1 MSTPVF
7 KSALS
12 RFQFRWRAG
21 LLLSGLLRGAIL
33 VAVAFVL
40 IGVFDYYGGLSD
52 AARIRVAQLF
62 AGLIVFGVV
71 WALWD
76 AITFMKRDA
85 AVQADTALDSS
96 RRVALSSYELAPA
109 SVETPLAK
117 WLRER
122 SLESASSALK
132 KLPLK
137 RSFPLR
143 RIRGHFLRAVGV
155 AGIILALAY
164 GNPAPFRVITA
175 RLLHPREDIPPYS
188 PYQFAITPQ
197 PAEVLYGGELLL
209 TATVTGA
216 VPDLPVRCL
225 TRDPATKA
233 IEESPAFQETTGRFS
248 RKLEKVA
255 APVEVAFAIGRA
267 RSGWV
272 PVQVRTQPKLEEA
285 LLTVEAPTYSGRPKQ
300 EFILGTQALSVLP
313 GSRVT
318 AQLTSNRPLAG
329 GVLRLA
335 ANGEAARELPGEKVD
350 VHRVRFT
357 WVARSAAL
365 LTFRVK
371 DIRDTDSDPLSAEQK
386 ILLDERPDVVIRQP
400 SGDILATQDT
410 EIPLEGNATDDYGLT
425 RIAIVRKLV
434 GYRER
439 SVSEAVPR
447 GERRHDIIGKLN
459 LAAFGVLP
467 GQTIEVSL
475 EAADTNPNL
484 LGVSVSETA
493 RIHIIPRERYAE
505 MLRNATTLEDFAARY
520 EALQQALEDSRKAL
534 NELEAAAKT
543 GDPAKV
549 EAARKKAFEAHQQ
562 SAQVFGQIAKDFP
575 IFDLDEGLAAA
586 SKDVAERLL
595 ENGKDLDALKGAK
608 PQDMAAAVPELK
620 KRLGEAEQKAGK
632 EIEKG
637 QRAAAAGKA
646 IEQMGRFK
654 ELLEKQ
660 RLLVRDFNRTAEQV
674 RRGETDGAAAL
685 KELARRQREI
695 ASGLRDFEK
704 EMGAALDQL
713 PPGFEQFGDEARKF
727 LNLLKNADVPPVM
740 DDAAKFADASD
751 SRQSNDKAT
760 EALRRLEELLK
771 KGNKAGDMMAGN
783 GDGDDQFPW
792 PEDLKDTMRQ
802 LMQGLI
808 PRPGQGQGQGQGN
821 AQNNQPG
828 MGERGGGSGT
838 SDSGF
843 SMPGKMPRLPMY
855 GPPRSSF
862 AKRGQPGMA
871 GGKQGRG
878 EGQGQGPG
886 HGNNVGGN
894 ALGSSETR
902 KKAGEA
908 AAVESIPETY
918 REAAKRYFAPE
929 PEKATP

>member
-1 MSTPVF
+1 M
-7 KSALS
+7 
-12 RFQFRWRAG
+12 
-21 LLLSGLLRGAIL
+21 LSGLLRGAIL

-52 AARIRVAQLF
+52 AARVRVAQLM
-62 AGLIVFGVV
+62 AGLVVFGVV

-85 AVQADTALDSS
+85 AVQADNSLDSS
-96 RRVALSSYELAPA
+96 RRVALSGYEMAPA
-109 SVETPLAK
+109 SAETPLAK

-122 SLESASSALK
+122 SLEAAANAMK

-143 RIRGHFLRAVGV
+143 QLRGHLLRVLGV
-155 AGIILALAY
+155 AAVIVALAY
-164 GNPAPFRVITA
+164 GSPEPFRVITS

-188 PYQFAITPQ
+188 PYQFALTPQ
-197 PAEVLYGGELLL
+197 PAEVLYGGELLF

-216 VPDLPVRCL
+216 VPDMPVRCL
-225 TRDPATKA
+225 TRDPATNV

-267 RSGWV
+267 RSAWV

-285 LLTVEAPTYSGRPKQ
+285 LLTVEAPSYSGRPKQ
-300 EFILGTQALSVLP
+300 EFVLGTQALSVLP

-318 AQLTSNRPLAG
+318 AQLTSNRPLASG
-329 GVLRLA
+329 LLRIA
-335 ANGEAARELPGEKVD
+335 TNGEATRELPAEKVD
-350 VHRVRFT
+350 THRVRFT
-357 WVARSAAL
+357 WVAKGAAL
-365 LTFRVK
+365 LTFTVK
-371 DIRDTDSDPLSAEQK
+371 DIRDTGSEPLSAEQK
-386 ILLDERPDVVIRQP
+386 ILLDERPEVVIRQP
-400 SGDILATQDT
+400 SGEILATPET
-410 EIPLEGNATDDYGLT
+410 EIPLEGGATDDYGLT
-425 RIAIVRKLV
+425 RIALVRKLV

-439 SVSEAVPR
+439 SVSEPVPR
-447 GERRHDIIGKLN
+447 GERRHDINSKLN
-459 LAAFGVLP
+459 LAAFGVVP
-467 GQTIEVSL
+467 GQTIELSL

-493 RIHIIPRERYAE
+493 RIHIIPREKYAE
-505 MLRNATTLEDFAARY
+505 MLRNATTLEEFASRY
-520 EALQQALEDSRKAL
+520 EALQQSLEEARKAL
-534 NELEAAAKT
+534 REMETAAQS
-543 GDPAKV
+543 GDPAKA
-549 EAARKKAFEAHQQ
+549 EEARKKAFEAHQEA
-562 SAQVFGQIAKDFP
+562 AQIFGKIAKDFP
-575 IFDLDEGLAAA
+575 IFGLDEGLSAA

-608 PQDMAAAVPELK
+608 PQDMAAAIPELK
-620 KRLGEAEQKAGK
+620 KRLGEAEQKAQK

-646 IEQMGRFK
+646 IDEMGRFK

-660 RLLVRDFNRTAEQV
+660 RALVRDFNRTAEQI

-695 ASGLRDFEK
+695 AGGLRDFEK
-704 EMGAALDQL
+704 QMQDALDQL
-713 PPGFEQFGDEARKF
+713 PPGFEEFGKEARKF
-727 LNLLKNADVPPVM
+727 LDLLREADVPPVM
-740 DDAAKFADASD
+740 DDAAKFADQAD
-751 SRQSNDKAT
+751 SRQSSDKAA
-760 EALRRLEELLK
+760 EALRRLEDLLK
-771 KGNKAGDMMAGN
+771 KGNKAGDMIAGE
-783 GDGDDQFPW
+783 GDPQFPW
-792 PEDLKDTMRQ
+792 PEDLDETMRQ
-802 LMQGLI
+802 LMQSLI
-808 PRPGQGQGQGQGN
+808 PRPGQGQGEGQGQGN
-821 AQNNQPG
+821 GNARNDQPG

-862 AKRGQPGMA
+862 SAQRGMPGMA
-871 GGKQGRG
+871 GSKQGHG
-878 EGQGQGPG
+878 EGQGNGPG
-886 HGNNVGGN
+886 HGANVGGN
-894 ALGSSETR
+894 ALSSSETR

-908 AAVESIPETY
+908 AAVESVPETY

-929 PEKATP
+929 PEKTSP